1 MSHVG
6 ATSNGTR
13 HVQEHFA
20 SDMVAQHGAH
30 VQEGIN
36 TDPTA
41 TPPIVSALLQ
51 GEKVCEMKI
60 AGRSTD
66 GSASC
71 EDLTV

>member
-1 MSHVG
+1 MRALMFQNKEWPISVSVVSCY
-6 ATSNGTR
+6 TS
-13 HVQEHFA
+13 
-20 SDMVAQHGAH
+20 
-30 VQEGIN
+30 
-36 TDPTA
+36 